1 MPFPLRWRDHERSAS
16 QLVKAGLDALA
27 MRPDRLAASVLGGPR
42 SLLPP
47 YGPHSEMRHVV
58 YAGPFSTANY
68 LIDVATPSLPVATPQ
83 WAPSALEVAFW
94 HPSTLERVA
103 DRYEHPASFPDEAW
117 FFINGIMTNDTLA
130 RVNGRHVASLFGR
143 PVTVIQNATSGLVV
157 DLAECVLGKAYF
169 ATTEAAKVAL
179 PPIHAALTD
188 RSISRVVVLA
198 HSQGTIIAANV
209 LERIAQL
216 YRQIEPP
223 PGSSRYGLRTL
234 GDEHIAKLEIYA
246 FANCSTRMPYIDAA
260 RRRPWIESY
269 GNEWDV
275 VARLGMLAPDKPGTG
290 VTIDG
295 PVYQRC
301 DAVGHLL
308 SEHYLCPIAGVQVR
322 GQRQGGTGS
331 PEPFTLLD
339 DGGSG
344 VTDEQA
350 PRLFGYLN
358 GGGPAS
364 TLDSEGAVGRPW
376 AVDAAIAS
384 RTTA

>member
-1 MPFPLRWRDHERSAS
+1 MPVPVRWRDHERGAY

-47 YGPHSEMRHVV
+47 YGPHSEFRHVA
-58 YAGPFSTANY
+58 YAGPLSTANY
-68 LIDVATPSLPVATPQ
+68 LIDVATPSLPIATPP

-94 HPSTLERVA
+94 HPSRLERVA

-130 RVNGRHVASLFGR
+130 RVNGRHVATLFGR
-143 PVTVIQNATSGLVV
+143 PVTVIQNATSGLGV

-188 RSISRVVVLA
+188 PSVSRVVVLA

-209 LERIAQL
+209 LERIGQL
-216 YRQIEPP
+216 HRKIEPP

-234 GDEHIAKLEIYA
+234 DDEHIAKLEIYA
-246 FANCSTRMPYIDAA
+246 FANCATRMPYLDAA
-260 RRRPWIESY
+260 QRRPWIESY

-290 VTIDG
+290 VVIDG

-301 DAVGHLL
+301 GAVGHLL
-308 SEHYLCPIAGVQVR
+308 GEHYLCPIADAQRR
-322 GQRQGGTGS
+322 GQRHGGTGG
-331 PEPFTLLD
+331 PAPFSLLD
-339 DGGSG
+339 DGRSG
-344 VTDEQA
+344 VADA
-350 PRLFGYLN
+350 DDPRLFGYLN
-358 GGGPAS
+358 GGRPAS
-364 TLDSEGAVGRPW
+364 SPQDAGIVGRPSL
-376 AVDAAIAS
+376 AS
-384 RTTA
+384 A